1 MKHKTENP
9 DNRPR
14 FGWCDNLDNEPQ
26 KIFEKRFRKTTQ
38 PVVVIP
44 LPYVSAKVRRK
55 VREFVNGTLW
65 PKE

>member
-1 MKHKTENP
+1 MKTKT

-14 FGWCDNLDNEPQ
+14 FGFAQNLDDNPQ
-26 KIFEKRFRKTTQ
+26 VVYEKSGGLGSNPI

-44 LPYVSAKVRRK
+44 LPYVSAKVRKK

>member
-1 MKHKTENP
+1 MKTKTEKT

-14 FGWCDNLDNEPQ
+14 FGWCWNLDNEPQ
-26 KIFEKRFRKTTQ
+26 NITEKRVFKAQ
-38 PVVVIP
+38 VPVVVIP
-44 LPYVSAKVRRK
+44 LPYASAKVRRK